1 MAKISLQAFKA
12 KDARFVAHWLKSK
25 GFHKLC
31 SVFEGIYIQ
40 EPFILSLACKSVV
53 N

>member
-31 SVFEGIYIQ
+31 SVFAGIQ